1 MTSADQLKCV
11 LLLLDGE
18 EREKTA
24 RERQNIR
31 RIRKS
36 GNKMFVICFAL
47 QLFGIS
53 YSITSFNIQ
62 IHDIKP
68 GNLNKFIKYYLRVLL
83 LQLSSTWFHRWS

>member
-24 RERQNIR
+24 RERQNIK

-36 GNKMFVICFAL
+36 GNKMFICFAL
-47 QLFGIS
+47 QLFWIS

-68 GNLNKFIKYYLRVLL
+68 GNLNKFIKYYLRVLI